1 MFNQEYRL
9 IYYCVSV
16 VVFVRECLSSDLGTE
31 QCQNVAHATLG
42 SAFLQRP
49 GPSQFASPPF
59 GMQSM
64 DATEANV
71 LNLPAF
77 TPGFQ
82 VASMPGAVP
91 VNAPQESIS
100 FGTPG
105 QVSADVSNVNTLP
118 MNPNLGGVLDPQQ
131 LAQAGIATAP
141 LLEMIPINANL
152 QNLPAPRQP
161 AQASISAY
169 RASAEDAIM
178 TANKW
183 KDAAANLSIQ
193 LESERQHSQALA
205 NIASERAEALAQE
218 SSKALEFEGKLM
230 QVRDELDLAKKR
242 LAVSEQD
249 TRDVKAAAVEQ
260 VERAFLQ
267 ERQQEE
273 FARKLQVD
281 SELRLENL
289 RSQASNRIHEAQLE
303 TWRVQRES
311 ALAVKEIQESA
322 EAALA
327 HARLPLQA
335 NLRASVP
342 NSLATTQDIE
352 AA

>member
-9 IYYCVSV
+9 IYCCALV

-31 QCQNVAHATLG
+31 QCQNVAHATPG

-49 GPSQFASPPF
+49 WPSQFASPPF
-59 GMQSM
+59 GMQPM

-100 FGTPG
+100 FGTPPG

-118 MNPNLGGVLDPQQ
+118 MNSNLGGILDPQQ

-141 LLEMIPINANL
+141 LLEMTPTNANL
-152 QNLPAPRQP
+152 QNLPAPRQL

-169 RASAEDAIM
+169 QASAEDAIM

-183 KDAAANLSIQ
+183 KDAAVTLSIQ

-205 NIASERAEALAQE
+205 NIASERAEAFAQE
-218 SSKALEFEGKLM
+218 SSKAIEFEGKLK

-242 LAVSEQD
+242 LAVAEQD
-249 TRDVKAAAVEQ
+249 TRDVKAAEVEQ
-260 VERAFLQ
+260 VERALLQ

-311 ALAVKEIQESA
+311 ALAVEEIRESA

-327 HARLPLQA
+327 HATEA
-335 NLRASVP
+335 VAASSESNSKRAK
-342 NSLATTQDIE
+342 LFDHHARY
-352 AA
+352 